1 MSAPSFR
8 AGEAGEAGPTRA
20 GEAGAAAGDKVQ
32 PLGIQVAAG
41 TAAGPT
47 TLAAFDGALRVAGVA
62 NFNLIRLSS
71 IAPPGSV
78 VDALPGGATPE
89 GTWGDRLYVV
99 LAEERVETHN
109 EEAWAGIGWT
119 QERATGRG
127 LFVEH
132 HGNSRHRVDADITS
146 SLVDLTAGRPGMA
159 FTPVQRLVTG
169 ATCVD
174 EPVCALVVAVFGSE
188 PWPAATTIDLR

>member
-1 MSAPSFR
+1 MSHPRPVARRPNGR
-8 AGEAGEAGPTRA
+8 GTDTADAGRP
-20 GEAGAAAGDKVQ
+20 AADEVQ
-32 PLGIQVAAG
+32 PLGIQVSAG
-41 TAAGPT
+41 TASGPT

-78 VDALPGGATPE
+78 VSVLEAGAAPE

-99 LAEERVETHN
+99 LADERVETHN

-119 QERATGRG
+119 QERRTGRG

-132 HGNSRHRVDADITS
+132 HGNSRHRVDADITA
-146 SLVDLTAGRPGMA
+146 SLEDLVAGRPGMA

-188 PWPAATTIDLR
+188 SWPAEATIDLR